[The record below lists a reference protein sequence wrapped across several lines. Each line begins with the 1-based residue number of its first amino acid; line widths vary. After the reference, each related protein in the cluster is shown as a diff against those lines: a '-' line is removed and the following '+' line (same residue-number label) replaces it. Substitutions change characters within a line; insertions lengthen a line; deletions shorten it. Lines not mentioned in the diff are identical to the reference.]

1 MGCAAAESPSSPPRF
16 GRSGVLG
23 SAGTCGCRDRWARPQ
38 RQHGFTLIEV
48 LVALAILAITTAF
61 AFHALSGALD
71 WTNRGTREESAL
83 LLAETIIG
91 RVGRDID
98 LQPGEQDGRTEDG
111 FVWHLRKTPYA
122 GMAAMRRVERCTCRA
137 WRCSG
142 HTTVT
147 STTMPTAVGWRP
159 TGQIAAI
166 PA

>member
-1 MGCAAAESPSSPPRF
+1 
-16 GRSGVLG
+16 
-23 SAGTCGCRDRWARPQ
+23 
-38 RQHGFTLIEV
+38 V

-122 GMAAMRRVERCTCRA
+122 GMAAIWPVGRQ
-137 WRCSG
+137 
-142 HTTVT
+142 
-147 STTMPTAVGWRP
+147 PTAVGIVVDVTVVWPEHRHARQVHLS
-159 TGQIAAI
+159 TLRIAAGTG
-166 PA
+166 A